1 MTVDRA
7 RGIKKSRFP
16 AQTSIPAGATFDFV
30 INGTNIK
37 ITKEDLL
44 AALGVT
50 GTIVQQGAVTGT
62 PVLNTQGSVNNIRNL
77 ENGFGVKASLSPEN
91 GITLDHN
98 FTIDSTGLPIM
109 LNKATTTPDFI
120 SLVAKLGITLTAVNN
135 TIEILNNGALQ
146 IVEANANYQVLA
158 NDDII
163 NCLGTFNVTLPNIL
177 SATKEYKISSTNGTI
192 TVLGDAVIEAPTSIT
207 TGSTNSYY
215 PARGQWW
222 QG

>member
-1 MTVDRA
+1 MVDRG
-7 RGIKKSRFP
+7 RGIKKSNFI
-16 AQTSIPAGATFDFV
+16 AQTTIPAGATFDFV
-30 INGTNIK
+30 IDGTNIK
-37 ITKEDLL
+37 ILKEDLL

-50 GTIVQQGAVTGT
+50 GTIVQDGAVTGT
-62 PVLNTQGSVNNIRNL
+62 PVLDTQGSVHNIRNL
-77 ENGFGVKASLSPEN
+77 ENGAGVKASVSPEN

-98 FTIDSTGLPIM
+98 FTVDATGLPIM
-109 LNKATTTPDFI
+109 LNKATTTPDLI

-146 IVEANANYQVLA
+146 IVEANANIQVLG

-177 SATKEYKISSTNGTI
+177 SAIKSIKISSTSGTI
-192 TVLGDAVIEAPTSIT
+192 TVLGDATIEAPTSLA
-207 TGSTNSYY
+207 TGATLIFY
-215 PARGQWW
+215 PARGQWF